1 MESVFQ
7 RINCSQ
13 CRLASICF
21 SNGLETKEIKEL
33 EKIVRCKRTLKPD
46 DYLFRQEDL
55 SACLY
60 VVKSGSFRSFIW
72 DIDGSEQIIGFYL
85 PGELIGLDALQE
97 NKRHHCTVAALETA
111 SVCELPLLKL
121 DDLCSQFPILRTRFM
136 NMVGAQIVSDQN
148 DRVLFGKRSATEK
161 VATFLLVLSRR
172 FYALGYSGRQFNLS
186 MTRHDIA
193 NYLGLSLETVSR
205 QLSYL
210 TKTGVVSVKHRG
222 VQINNMNTLRAIVE
236 SCRNRQL
243 ICVN

>member
-7 RINCSQ
+7 RVNCSQ
-13 CRLASICF
+13 CRLSRLCF
-21 SNGLETKEIKEL
+21 SYGLDREEADDL

-55 SACLY
+55 SASLF

-72 DIDGSEQIIGFYL
+72 DTDGSEQTIGFYL
-85 PGELIGLDALQE
+85 PGELIGLDALQQ
-97 NKRHHCTVAALETA
+97 NKRHYCTVVALETA
-111 SVCELPLLKL
+111 SVCDLPVSRLN
-121 DDLCSQFPILRTRFM
+121 DLCAKIPALRSRYM
-136 NMVGAQIVSDQN
+136 NMIGAQIVSGQN

-161 VATFLLVLSRR
+161 VAMFLWVLSRR

-186 MTRHDIA
+186 MTRLDIA

-222 VQINNMNTLRAIVE
+222 VQINNMNSLKTIVE
-236 SCRNRQL
+236 SCCNRQL
-243 ICVN
+243 T